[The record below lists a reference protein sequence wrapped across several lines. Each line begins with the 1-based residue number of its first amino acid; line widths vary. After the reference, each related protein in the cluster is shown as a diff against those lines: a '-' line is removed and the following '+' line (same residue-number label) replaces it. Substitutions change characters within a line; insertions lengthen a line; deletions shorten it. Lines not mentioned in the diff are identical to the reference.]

1 MELTRSNRVY
11 FDATSHSYLLD
22 GETLLMGVTEL
33 MKKHGL
39 GADYSGIPEATL
51 RKAAEE
57 GTAIHQEIEAYD
69 NGESVFASELIDE
82 YRNLLSNYGLKSVAI
97 L

>member
-69 NGESVFASELIDE
+69 NGESVLSLSKPAGFT
-82 YRNLLSNYGLKSVAI
+82 LLS
-97 L
+97 